1 MTTEASFADNSARWL
16 AKQLDGVTHRD
27 DINPAADK
35 REEEAYFQSRWRANW
50 EWMQRAGWTLR
61 GHDLRLRIESIDHP
75 DRREFA
81 RRVVQEALQEAGLT
95 EWRKAYQ

>member
-1 MTTEASFADNSARWL
+1 MTETSFADNSARWL
-16 AKQLDGVTHRD
+16 AEQLDGVTHQD

-50 EWMQRAGWTLR
+50 KWMQRAGWTLR
-61 GHDLRLRIESIDHP
+61 GRDLRLRIESIEHSG
-75 DRREFA
+75 RREFA

-95 EWRKAYQ
+95 EWRKGHL

>member
-1 MTTEASFADNSARWL
+1 MIAETSFADNSARWL
-16 AKQLDGVTHRD
+16 AKQLEGVNHRD

-61 GHDLRLRIESIDHP
+61 GNDLRLRLESIDHP

-95 EWRKAYQ
+95 EWRKVHR

>member
-1 MTTEASFADNSARWL
+1 MTTEASFAANSARWL
-16 AKQLDGVTHRD
+16 AKQLEGENHRD

-61 GHDLRLRIESIDHP
+61 RRDLRLRIESIDHP

-81 RRVVQEALQEAGLT
+81 RRVVREALQEAGLT
-95 EWRKAYQ
+95 EWRKVYR